1 VATTL
6 SRRDRVRAATVTE
19 IKDTARRILVA
30 EGPDGLSLRA
40 IAREMG
46 MTAPALYRYFPSRE
60 DLIGALIADLYDEL
74 TAAISTAAGAAGD
87 AAGRIAGAATRG
99 AAGNPARGTAGDAAG
114 GIDGAAARGAA
125 GNPARGTAGDAAGGI
140 DGAAARGA
148 AGNLAR
154 GTARGVGGGA
164 AAGETAGGDPRAGIT
179 AASRAFRA
187 WALAH
192 PREFGLLFGS
202 PIPGIDAHSDD
213 SPAGLASERFGQ
225 VFGDL
230 VARIYLAS
238 PFPVPAEDEM
248 DPDLRRQ
255 LRDWCSALPVEL
267 PVGAGQVFLSCWIRL
282 YGMVALEVF
291 GHVQFALPDAE
302 PLFEAELRDLAV
314 KLGFG
319 RSTAP

>member
-99 AAGNPARGTAGDAAG
+99 AAGDPARGAAGDAAG
-114 GIDGAAARGAA
+114 RIAGAATRGAA
-125 GNPARGTAGDAAGGI
+125 GNPARGTAGDAAGRI
-140 DGAAARGA
+140 AGAATRGA